1 LALEVIPSMDTRIF
15 VKIKH
20 PIGFK
25 RTGDSK
31 HGYKDI
37 RED

>member
-1 LALEVIPSMDTRIF
+1 LALEVIPSTDTRIF

-25 RTGDSK
+25 RKLGILRHLT
-31 HGYKDI
+31 
-37 RED
+37 